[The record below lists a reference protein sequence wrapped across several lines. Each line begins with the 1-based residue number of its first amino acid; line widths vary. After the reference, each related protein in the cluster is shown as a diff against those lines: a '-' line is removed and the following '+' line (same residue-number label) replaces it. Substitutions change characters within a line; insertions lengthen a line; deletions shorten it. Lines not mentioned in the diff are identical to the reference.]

1 MKRQTSQGKLFAYV
15 ADRAVFL
22 VAVTLLMGLQAVPSL
37 AQVQGGYWRANYIL
51 PAELRKEGIIFAG
64 SRIPLEREDV
74 SARVVE
80 QMNFLLMDR
89 RASMM
94 EWFDRTAQYSAPIR
108 KTLAAE
114 KVPLD
119 LIYLSV
125 REFMPT
131 LKTNTG
137 GVGWWSLGAG
147 SDGKNG
153 SNSQWISTNDWDD
166 RRDPEIS
173 TRIVCALLHKLLHKK
188 ATPDWLMAICA
199 FTEGIDKI
207 ESAEKRAPGYSSYW
221 DIVMPPKS
229 ETLIPCLV
237 ALKIIDKNRELYGVN
252 VPVLPAVHLDVLDKV
267 RLEKDLPLHVLARW
281 CDISPRTMWEL
292 NPGVDPASGA
302 FPKPDKR
309 SPSGFPLRVP
319 KGTLPKVRDLL
330 MREGYLRQ

>member
-1 MKRQTSQGKLFAYV
+1 MKRQTSQGKLLGYV
-15 ADRAVFL
+15 ADRAVSL
-22 VAVTLLMGLQAVPSL
+22 VAVALLMGLQAVPSL

-51 PAELRKEGIIFAG
+51 PAELRKEGIIFAE

-125 REFMPT
+125 HLSEFMPSH
-131 LKTNTG
+131 KTNTG
-137 GVGWWSLGAG
+137 GVGWWALGAG
-147 SDGKNG
+147 GDGKNG
-153 SNSQWISTNDWDD
+153 SSGPWISTNDWDD

-173 TRIVCALLHKLLHKK
+173 TRIVCALLHKLLRKK
-188 ATPDWLMAICA
+188 AAPDWLMAVCA
-199 FTEGIDKI
+199 LTDGIDKI
-207 ESAEKRAPGYSSYW
+207 ESAEKRAPGYSYW

-229 ETLIPCLV
+229 ETLIPRLV
-237 ALKIIDKNRELYGVN
+237 ALKIIDKNREL
-252 VPVLPAVHLDVLDKV
+252 
-267 RLEKDLPLHVLARW
+267 
-281 CDISPRTMWEL
+281 
-292 NPGVDPASGA
+292 
-302 FPKPDKR
+302 
-309 SPSGFPLRVP
+309 
-319 KGTLPKVRDLL
+319 
-330 MREGYLRQ
+330 